1 MTDNMI
7 EEIRINRSSV
17 IRWFYNEEHDFYIV
31 DVNVYNRNI
40 YHKHLDK
47 KHYNIFHNYINVR
60 IKYLIG
66 EGILHKDYTMILLDN
81 TMYKVIDHFH
91 FMELMRYIVPVDGL
105 ERDKLEDNL
114 FDLVLDATLR
124 TGEIFDDNDLV
135 YHNGMFYYKG
145 SRILDINDF
154 KRDGIE
160 YEEYDLLHG
169 LTEEQLDYIAY
180 QIYYSKEYNSIEYY
194 VTENVKLK
202 IDR

>member
-1 MTDNMI
+1 MI

-47 KHYNIFHNYINVR
+47 KHYNIFHNYINER

-145 SRILDINDF
+145 TRILDINDF

-169 LTEEQLDYIAY
+169 LTKEQLDYINY
-180 QIYYSKEYNSIEYY
+180 TLYYLKEYNSIEYY

>member
-1 MTDNMI
+1 MIDNMI

-47 KHYNIFHNYINVR
+47 KHYNIFHNYINER

-169 LTEEQLDYIAY
+169 LNEEQMDYINY
-180 QIYYSKEYNSIEYY
+180 TLYYLKEYNSIEYY
-194 VTENVKLK
+194 VTEEVKLK

>member
-1 MTDNMI
+1 MI

-47 KHYNIFHNYINVR
+47 KHYNIFHNYINERV
-60 IKYLIG
+60 KYLIG

-145 SRILDINDF
+145 TRILDINDF

-160 YEEYDLLHG
+160 YEEYDLLNG
-169 LTEEQLDYIAY
+169 LTKEQLDYINY
-180 QIYYSKEYNSIEYY
+180 TLYYLKEYNSIEYY

>member
-1 MTDNMI
+1 MIDNMI

-47 KHYNIFHNYINVR
+47 KHYNIFHNYINER

-145 SRILDINDF
+145 TRILDINDF

-169 LTEEQLDYIAY
+169 LNEEQMDYINY
-180 QIYYSKEYNSIEYY
+180 TLYYLKEYNSIEYY
-194 VTENVKLK
+194 VTEEVKLK

>member
-1 MTDNMI
+1 MIDNMI

-47 KHYNIFHNYINVR
+47 KHYNIFHNYINER

-66 EGILHKDYTMILLDN
+66 EGILHKKYTMILLDN

-145 SRILDINDF
+145 TRILDINDF

>member
-1 MTDNMI
+1 MIDNMI

-47 KHYNIFHNYINVR
+47 KHYNIFHNYINER

-145 SRILDINDF
+145 TRILDINDF

-169 LTEEQLDYIAY
+169 LTKEQLDYINY
-180 QIYYSKEYNSIEYY
+180 TLYYLKEYNSIEYY
-194 VTENVKLK
+194 VTEEVKLK

>member
-1 MTDNMI
+1 MIDNMI

-47 KHYNIFHNYINVR
+47 KHYNIFHNYINER

-66 EGILHKDYTMILLDN
+66 EGILHKNYTMILLDN

-169 LTEEQLDYIAY
+169 LNEEQMDYINY
-180 QIYYSKEYNSIEYY
+180 TLYYLKEYNSIEYY
-194 VTENVKLK
+194 VTEEVKLK

>member
-1 MTDNMI
+1 MIDNMI

-47 KHYNIFHNYINVR
+47 KHYNIFHNYINER

-169 LTEEQLDYIAY
+169 LNEEQIDYINY
-180 QIYYSKEYNSIEYY
+180 KIHYSKEYNSIEYY
-194 VTENVKLK
+194 VTEEVKLK